1 MSKITIAFP
10 QGGIIPGEV
19 LGKSEDV
26 HIEALA
32 PITVPERYGRHLI
45 ADRFAIE
52 VAAPEKPKKKA
63 KAPAGENADAVDQAS
78 LLGTIL
84 QEDDIDGS
92 NADEAEGADGDDDA
106 EASSAAAQ
114 A

>member
-10 QGGIIPGEV
+10 QGGIIPGTV

-26 HIEALA
+26 HVDAQA

-63 KAPAGENADAVDQAS
+63 KASAGEKAGAVDQAS
-78 LLGTIL
+78 LLGAIS
-84 QEDDIDGS
+84 QEDDIDGGDT
-92 NADEAEGADGDDDA
+92 DEADGADGDDDA
-106 EASSAAAQ
+106 DASAAAQ

>member
-10 QGGIIPGEV
+10 QGGIIPGTV

-26 HIEALA
+26 HVDAMA

-52 VAAPEKPKKKA
+52 VSVPEKPKKKA
-63 KAPAGENADAVDQAS
+63 KASGVEKSDAVDQAS
-78 LLGTIL
+78 LLGAVS
-84 QEDDIDGS
+84 QENDIDDGDD
-92 NADEAEGADGDDDA
+92 DEAEGADGDDDA
-106 EASSAAAQ
+106 DASAAAL